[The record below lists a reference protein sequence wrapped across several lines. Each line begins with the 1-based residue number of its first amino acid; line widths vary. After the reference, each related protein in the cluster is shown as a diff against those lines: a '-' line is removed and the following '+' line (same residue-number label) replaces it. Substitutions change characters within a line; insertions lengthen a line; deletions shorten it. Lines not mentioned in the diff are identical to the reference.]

1 MVENTTM
8 RKTILFGLIATFAI
22 TLALSGAPVQADSL
36 HGFCATAS
44 DCSATSVNGN
54 PVIQFNGSAQFGFY
68 DAGGPVG
75 PGLDEIVILSTTNLG
90 ATIPFD
96 FSIGGSSGTSL
107 LSLFSTTPWSSGFL
121 DSYLGIS
128 ASPQNPFNNYGGPMG
143 IDTTVTGFFV
153 YRAIGTGITL
163 DDQAGELNNPLF
175 TIPGG
180 LGAGDFAL
188 DFFLPTGDSKWIGTP
203 NSEALE
209 SVGPSTPV
217 PEPSSLCMLGLGVIS
232 LLGFARKRFAA

>member
-1 MVENTTM
+1 M
-8 RKTILFGLIATFAI
+8 RKRLFFVPIVAFAI
-22 TLALSGAPVQADSL
+22 ALALTGAPVQADSL
-36 HGFCATAS
+36 HGFCTTAS
-44 DCSATSVNGN
+44 DCSATKVNGN

-75 PGLDEIVILSTTNLG
+75 PGTDAIVILSTTNVG

-96 FSIGGSSGTSL
+96 FSTGGTTGTSAL
-107 LSLFSTTPWSSGFL
+107 ILFSPTPWSSGAL

-128 ASPQNPFNNYGGPMG
+128 ANPQNPFNNYGGPMG

-153 YRAIGTGITL
+153 YASIFTDITL

-188 DFFLPTGDSKWIGTP
+188 DFFLPEGASKYIGTP

-209 SVGPSTPV
+209 SVGSTTPL
-217 PEPSSLCMLGLGVIS
+217 PEPSSLGMLGLGVVG
-232 LLGFARKRFAA
+232 LLGIARKRFAA

>member
-1 MVENTTM
+1 M
-8 RKTILFGLIATFAI
+8 RKRLLFALVVTFAMA
-22 TLALSGAPVQADSL
+22 LALIGGPVQADSL
-36 HGFCATAS
+36 HGFCTTAS

-75 PGLDEIVILSTTNLG
+75 PGFDKIVILSTTNLG
-90 ATIPFD
+90 ATIPFSLD
-96 FSIGGSSGTSL
+96 GVPGSLG
-107 LSLFSTTPWSSGFL
+107 LFSTTPWSSGAL
-121 DSYLGIS
+121 DTYLGIS

-153 YRAIGTGITL
+153 YDAIGIGITL
-163 DDQAGELNNPLF
+163 DNQAGELNNPLF
-175 TIPGG
+175 TITGG

-209 SVGPSTPV
+209 SVGPNTPV
-217 PEPSSLCMLGLGVIS
+217 PEPSSLGMLGLSLVG

>member
-1 MVENTTM
+1 M
-8 RKTILFGLIATFAI
+8 RKRLLFALVVGFAI
-22 TLALSGAPVQADSL
+22 ALALNVAPVQADSL
-36 HGFCATAS
+36 HGFCTTAS

-68 DAGGPVG
+68 DAGGPVT
-75 PGLDEIVILSTTNLG
+75 GLDEIVILSTTNVG
-90 ATIPFD
+90 ATIPLD
-96 FSIGGSSGTSL
+96 FSIGGVPGTGA
-107 LSLFSTTPWSSGFL
+107 LSLFSTTPFSSGAL

-153 YRAIGTGITL
+153 YRAFGADITL
-163 DDQAGELNNPLF
+163 DNQAGELNNPLF

-209 SVGPSTPV
+209 SVGPTTPV
-217 PEPSSLCMLGLGVIS
+217 PEPSSLGMLGLSLVG

>member
-1 MVENTTM
+1 M
-8 RKTILFGLIATFAI
+8 RKRLLFALVVTFAMA
-22 TLALSGAPVQADSL
+22 LALTGAPVQADSL
-36 HGFCATAS
+36 HGFCASPS

-68 DAGGPVG
+68 DAGGPVTG
-75 PGLDEIVILSTTNLG
+75 VDEIVILSTTNVG
-90 ATIPFD
+90 ATIPFSVD
-96 FSIGGSSGTSL
+96 GVPDSF
-107 LSLFSTTPWSSGFL
+107 SLFSTIPWSSGAL
-121 DSYLGIS
+121 DTFLGIS

-153 YRAIGTGITL
+153 YDAIGFSTL
-163 DDQAGELNNPLF
+163 ENQAGELNNPLF
-175 TIPGG
+175 TITGG
-180 LGAGDFAL
+180 LAAGDFAL
-188 DFFLPTGDSKWIGTP
+188 DFLLPTGDSKWIGTA

-217 PEPSSLCMLGLGVIS
+217 PEPSSLGMIGVGLVG